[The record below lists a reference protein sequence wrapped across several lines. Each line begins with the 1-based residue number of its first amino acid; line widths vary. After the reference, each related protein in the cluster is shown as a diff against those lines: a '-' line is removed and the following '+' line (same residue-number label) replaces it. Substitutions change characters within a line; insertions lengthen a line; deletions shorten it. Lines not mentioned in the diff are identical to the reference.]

1 MKKGLFSYLP
11 LVLQNV
17 LEFRYLTL
25 AEQPEFDRLL
35 DIYDEVLN
43 AQFVMTAG
51 EKAISRYEEI
61 FGVSSSAADT
71 LEERR
76 LRVLAKM
83 LERLPYTIRRLREM
97 LAALCGDAGYEIEL
111 YHDKYEIVIR
121 LIEQSASVAE
131 SVRDMLIRVIPAN
144 LLQFFTLQ
152 AAEAKTAVHIAVASS
167 CYSRFSLPV
176 LEPDRAVRD
185 TVNVYGASAINS
197 KAILQ
202 ELQPDR
208 AVKANVDIGIAHS
221 GEYSKAEIERLEE

>member
-1 MKKGLFSYLP
+1 MKKELFSYLP
-11 LVLQNV
+11 SVLQNV
-17 LEFRYLTL
+17 LEFRYLML
-25 AEQPEFDRLL
+25 AEQPEFDHLL
-35 DIYDEVLN
+35 DIYEEVLD
-43 AQFVMTAG
+43 AQFVLTAG
-51 EKAISRYEEI
+51 ERALGRYEDI
-61 FGVSSSAADT
+61 FGISSSVTDT
-71 LEERR
+71 IEERR

-97 LAALCGDAGYEIEL
+97 LAALCGDNGYEIEL
-111 YHDKYEIVIR
+111 NHNKYEIVIR

-131 SVRDMLIRVIPAN
+131 SVREMLIRVIPAN

>member
-1 MKKGLFSYLP
+1 MKKELFSYLP
-11 LVLQNV
+11 PVLQNV

-35 DIYDEVLN
+35 DIYEEVFD
-43 AQFVMTAG
+43 AQFVLTAG
-51 EKAISRYEEI
+51 EKAIKRYEEI
-61 FGVSSSAADT
+61 FSVSSSVTDT

-97 LAALCGDAGYEIEL
+97 LAALCGDNGYEIEL
-111 YHDKYEIVIR
+111 NHNKYEIVIR

-131 SVRDMLIRVIPAN
+131 SVREMLIRVIPAN

-152 AAEAKTAVHIAVASS
+152 AAEAKTAVHIAAASC
-167 CYSRFSLPV
+167 CYSRFTLPV
-176 LEPDRAVRD
+176 LEPDRAVSD

-208 AVKANVDIGIAHS
+208 AVKANIDIGIAHS
-221 GEYSKAEIERLEE
+221 GEYSKAGLTRLEE

>member
-1 MKKGLFSYLP
+1 MKKELFSYLP
-11 LVLQNV
+11 SVLQNV
-17 LEFRYLTL
+17 LEFRYLML
-25 AEQPEFDRLL
+25 AEQPEFDHLL
-35 DIYDEVLN
+35 DIYEEVLD
-43 AQFVMTAG
+43 AQFVLTAG
-51 EKAISRYEEI
+51 ERALGRYEDI
-61 FGVSSSAADT
+61 FGISSSVTDT
-71 LEERR
+71 IEERR

-97 LAALCGDAGYEIEL
+97 LAALCGDNGYEIEL
-111 YHDKYEIVIR
+111 NHNKYEIVIR

>member
-1 MKKGLFSYLP
+1 MKKELFSYLP
-11 LVLQNV
+11 PVLQNV

-25 AEQPEFDRLL
+25 AEQPELDRLL
-35 DIYDEVLN
+35 DIYEEVLD
-43 AQFVMTAG
+43 AQFVLTAG
-51 EKAISRYEEI
+51 EKAIKRYEEI
-61 FGVSSSAADT
+61 FSVSSSVTDT

-97 LAALCGDAGYEIEL
+97 LAALCGDNGYQIEL
-111 YHDKYEIVIR
+111 NHGKYEIVIR